1 MVAEY
6 LKDGE
11 KEYLVEIE
19 IAGKI
24 FQFEMFANNVEEVE
38 KAIIANTSIIARE
51 DLDENAIS

>member
-19 IAGKI
+19 IGGKT
-24 FQFEMFANNVEEVE
+24 FNFEMFAISVEEVE